1 MNDAIINADHP
12 TKFYGH
18 NLGLSD
24 FNLQVLPGEV
34 FAFLGPNGAGN
45 TTTIR
50 LLLDFIRPTQGHVN
64 IFGLNSHTHNQEIRR
79 RTGYLPGNLTMYE
92 DLTGRELLTY
102 FSRLQGGFDW
112 QSTKDLTLRLGV
124 DLDRK
129 TKTLSQGNKQKT
141 GLVQALMAQPE
152 LLIFDEPTSGLDPLV
167 RREFY
172 TMVREAKSRGQTVFL
187 SSHILAEVERIADR
201 VAMVRSGSLVLV
213 DEVASL
219 NAKAPRRLELSFAHR
234 APLDA
239 FRGLPGVREL
249 STEDN
254 ILFCTIEGSVDPLL
268 KVASRFQV
276 TNITSHEPDLEE
288 IFLDYY
294 RELGLQEGNAFA
306 A

>member
-1 MNDAIINADHP
+1 
-12 TKFYGH
+12 
-18 NLGLSD
+18 
-24 FNLQVLPGEV
+24 
-34 FAFLGPNGAGN
+34 
-45 TTTIR
+45 
-50 LLLDFIRPTQGHVN
+50 
-64 IFGLNSHTHNQEIRR
+64 
-79 RTGYLPGNLTMYE
+79 
-92 DLTGRELLTY
+92 
-102 FSRLQGGFDW
+102 
-112 QSTKDLTLRLGV
+112 
-124 DLDRK
+124 
-129 TKTLSQGNKQKT
+129 
-141 GLVQALMAQPE
+141 
-152 LLIFDEPTSGLDPLV
+152 
-167 RREFY
+167 
-172 TMVREAKSRGQTVFL
+172 
-187 SSHILAEVERIADR
+187 
-201 VAMVRSGSLVLV
+201 VRSGSLVLV